1 VPCDEFCPQRVDS
14 RRRMSLAEGDASRRA
29 ENVFRPVRLWRK
41 TKLAGCARAE
51 GGIADRGTQDTV
63 REDPMPRPIA
73 FISREVSPAVLARL
87 CEACDAR
94 GWEGPGRCPEEVLEK
109 EIGDVAAVL
118 GTDRWTAE
126 LMDKAPHLRII
137 ALTAVGYDSVDV
149 AAATER
155 GIVVTNTAG
164 SLTDTVADLTLA
176 LMLAVARRV
185 PELERWLRAGKWQ
198 TVGVTPMGRD
208 IHHATLGI
216 VGMGRIG
223 AAVADR
229 ARGFQMQVI
238 YHDAVRR
245 EDLEGRYGYRFVAL
259 DALLAASDFV
269 SLHTA
274 LTPETRGMIGASAL
288 AKMKPTAFL
297 INTSRGPVVDE
308 GALIA
313 ALRTG
318 RPAGAGLDVFER
330 EPVDPENPLLNME
343 NVVTLP
349 HVGSATEATRQAM
362 VDLAADNLLAV
373 LQGRPPLTPVNPEV
387 LEMRRK

>member
-1 VPCDEFCPQRVDS
+1 
-14 RRRMSLAEGDASRRA
+14 MA
-29 ENVFRPVRLWRK
+29 K
-41 TKLAGCARAE
+41 
-51 GGIADRGTQDTV
+51 
-63 REDPMPRPIA
+63 PRIY
-73 FISREVSPAVLARL
+73 ISRGVSPAVLARL
-87 CEACDAR
+87 GDACEIRSWA
-94 GWEGPGRCPEEVLEK
+94 GSGRCPEELLEK
-109 EIGDVAAVL
+109 EIEDITAVL
-118 GTDRWTAE
+118 GTDRWTAA
-126 LMDKAPHLRII
+126 LMDKAPRLRLI

-149 AAATER
+149 AAATDR
-155 GIVVTNTAG
+155 GIIVTNTAG
-164 SLTDTVADLTLA
+164 SLTDTVADLTFA

-185 PELERWLRAGKWQ
+185 PALERWLRAGNWQ

-208 IHHATLGI
+208 LHHATLGI

-223 AAVADR
+223 VAVADR
-229 ARGFQMQVI
+229 ARGFQMQVL

-245 EDLEGRYGYRFVAL
+245 EDLEQRYGYRFVTL
-259 DALLAASDFV
+259 DALLGASDFV

-274 LTPETRGMIGASAL
+274 LTPETRGMIGAAAL

-313 ALRTG
+313 ALREG
-318 RPAGAGLDVFER
+318 RLAGAGLDVFER
-330 EPVDPENPLLNME
+330 EPVNPENPLLHME

-362 VDLAADNLLAV
+362 VDLAADNVLAV

-387 LEMRRK
+387 LEKRHK